1 MIMTLI
7 GLTGGKGCGKS
18 SVARIMERKFGYE
31 VLSFASPIKE
41 MLRAMGLSDA
51 ELNDPTLKEIKLDE
65 YGKSPR
71 EMMQLL
77 GTEFA
82 RNMIAQDVWITAM
95 KRKLGPGMKVVI
107 DDVRFNNEAEFIRS
121 VGGTILEVKRTKL
134 DHNHDTHVS
143 EAGISEDFIH
153 GTINNI
159 SCYETDLELE
169 VVSKI
174 EEVETYGLIYNS

>member
-1 MIMTLI
+1 MII

-18 SVARIMERKFGYE
+18 SVARILDRKYGYDI
-31 VLSFASPIKE
+31 LSFATPIKQ
-41 MLRAMGLSDA
+41 MLKAMGLRDA

-95 KRKLGPGMKVVI
+95 RRRIIPGTKIVI
-107 DDVRFNNEAEFIRS
+107 DDVRFDNEAEFIR
-121 VGGTILEVKRTKL
+121 GMDGTILEVKRTKL
-134 DHNHDTHVS
+134 DENNDTHIS
-143 EAGISEDFIH
+143 EAGLSENFIH
-153 GTINNI
+153 GTINNL

-169 VVSKI
+169 VDSKI
-174 EEVETYGLIYNS
+174 EEVETYGLIYNT